1 MSTEHE
7 ELAFDSDGIPILTD
21 IVYED
26 TAPPGHPPS
35 GTAGL
40 SSADFALELL
50 ESEVFRQ
57 QLDELAAELTSSIRH
72 RLEKDLRSITSVA
85 ISHALENSDTASR
98 QAIREQLEAA
108 LPELLA
114 RTLLK

>member
-26 TAPPGHPPS
+26 ADTPQPAAS
-35 GTAGL
+35 QLAGL
-40 SSADFALELL
+40 SPAEFALELL

-57 QLDELAAELTSSIRH
+57 KLEELAAELASDIRH
-72 RLEKDLRSITSVA
+72 RLEGELRSVTSVA
-85 ISHALENSDTASR
+85 ISHALENSDTRSR

-108 LPELLA
+108 LPELLSRA
-114 RTLLK
+114 LLK